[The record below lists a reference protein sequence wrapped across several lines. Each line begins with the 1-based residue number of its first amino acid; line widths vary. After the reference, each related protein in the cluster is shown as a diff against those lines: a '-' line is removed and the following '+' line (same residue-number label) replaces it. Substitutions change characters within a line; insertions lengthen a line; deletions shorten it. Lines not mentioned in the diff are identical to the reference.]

1 MNINES
7 YQESIYI
14 PIHRNNYF
22 RRVYWYKGLS
32 DWTCNL
38 SYKDVWIYNAKGKV
52 VEKNAMFERSYTFSE
67 SVNSYLYGGQKDDPT
82 RFDLGKKQT
91 IILNY
96 VEVNGR

>member
-1 MNINES
+1 MKVIKKVFTFLFIGIIILGEFTDIKA
-7 YQESIYI
+7 YQILPVTYHI
-14 PIHRNNYF
+14 KMY
-22 RRVYWYKGLS
+22 G
-32 DWTCNL
+32 T
-38 SYKDVWIYNAKGKV
+38 IYNAKGKV

>member
-1 MNINES
+1 M
-7 YQESIYI
+7 
-14 PIHRNNYF
+14 R
-22 RRVYWYKGLS
+22 
-32 DWTCNL
+32 
-38 SYKDVWIYNAKGKV
+38 KV
-52 VEKNAMFERSYTFSE
+52 KLLKKNAMFERSYTFSE